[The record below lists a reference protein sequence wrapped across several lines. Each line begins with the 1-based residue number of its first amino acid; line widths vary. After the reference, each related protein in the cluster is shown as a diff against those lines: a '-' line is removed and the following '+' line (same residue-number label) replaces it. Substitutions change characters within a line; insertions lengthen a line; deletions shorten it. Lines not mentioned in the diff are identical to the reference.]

1 MMDFDEFFS
10 PSSSSISNPSATPP
24 AGLSAGAGATPTSM
38 PVLQPA
44 PNNPT
49 KRPSR
54 TNQKRRPDPEK
65 MFDDGPKRTKPDS
78 KKREIK
84 GCKQVLKVHR
94 SPGPVITI

>member
-1 MMDFDEFFS
+1 MMDFDEILS

-84 GCKQVLKVHR
+84 GCKQVLKVKKN
-94 SPGPVITI
+94 